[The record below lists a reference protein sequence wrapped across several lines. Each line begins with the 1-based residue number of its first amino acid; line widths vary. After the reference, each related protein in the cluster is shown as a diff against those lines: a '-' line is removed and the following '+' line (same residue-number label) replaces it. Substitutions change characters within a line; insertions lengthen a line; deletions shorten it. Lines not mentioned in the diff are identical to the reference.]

1 MKIEQIANPILRG
14 MHPDPTICRV
24 ESKYYLATST
34 FAYAPGV
41 PVFESNDLLHWQQIG
56 NILDREHQMD
66 YKDMG
71 MSDGTYAPTIR
82 YHDGTFYMITTN
94 PRRGGN
100 YYVTAE
106 KPEGPWSEPVFLPEA
121 EGIDPSL
128 YFEGDKCYYIGQ
140 REKKNA
146 QYYGDC
152 EIWIS
157 ELDLEKKKLVG
168 EKVSLWD
175 GAAKHAIWPE
185 GPHLYKKSGW
195 YYLVIAE
202 GGTAH
207 EHSVSVARSREI
219 FGPYESCKNNPV
231 FTHRHLGMDYPI
243 QCMGHTDLVEAED
256 GSWYAV
262 MLGVRMLNRKG
273 ALGRETFLVPVTWE
287 DNWPVFAV
295 GEGRIPVKD
304 TTFSSKK
311 EKTVCWQDDL
321 DLSCMMLRKIL
332 PRERRRTKDGRLYLK
347 CSADTLSGTGNPSY
361 IGVRVEEYCFD
372 ISTVMEFAPQEG
384 EEAGLAYFYN
394 AENYLTLSVCCREN
408 RLQQKICAVEKGREK
423 ILLLESC
430 KCEVGNQGKYTL
442 HMEGRQGKMTCIV
455 NGAQCAKEIPL
466 DAMTIEE
473 AGGFVGCTMGVYAVT
488 TDENSETQAIFDR
501 LKIVYQ

>member
-1 MKIEQIANPILRG
+1 

-24 ESKYYLATST
+24 GRKYYLATST

-41 PVFESNDLLHWQQIG
+41 PVFESDDLLHWQQIG
-56 NILDREHQMD
+56 NVLDRESQMD
-66 YKDMG
+66 YKDME
-71 MSDGTYAPTIR
+71 MSDGTYAPTLR
-82 YHDGTFYMITTN
+82 YHDGIFYMITTN

-121 EGIDPSL
+121 EGIDSSL
-128 YFEGDKCYYIGQ
+128 YFEGDRCYYIGQ
-140 REKKNA
+140 RTKRDA

-152 EIWIS
+152 EIWIC
-157 ELDLEKKKLVG
+157 ELDLKQGKLVG
-168 EKVSLWD
+168 EMVPLWD

-185 GPHLYKKSGW
+185 GPHLYKKDDW

-207 EHSVSVARSREI
+207 EHSVSVARSREL
-219 FGPYESCKNNPV
+219 FGPYEACKNNPV

-243 QCMGHTDLVEAED
+243 QYMGHTDLVETEE

-287 DNWPVFAV
+287 DDWPVFAA
-295 GEGRIPVKD
+295 GEGRIPVTD
-304 TTFSSKK
+304 ATFSGKK

-321 DLSCMMLRKIL
+321 DLSCVMLRKIL
-332 PRERRRTKDGRLYLK
+332 PKERRRTQNGKLYLR

-361 IGVRVEEYCFD
+361 IGVRVEEYHFD
-372 ISTVMEFAPQEG
+372 LSTVMEFAPLEG

-394 AENYLTLSVCCREN
+394 AENYLTLSVCRQEG
-408 RLQQKICAVEKGREK
+408 RLLQKVCAVEKGREK
-423 ILLLESC
+423 ILLSKSC
-430 KCEVGNQGKYTL
+430 KYEVTKRERYEL
-442 HMEGRQGKMTCIV
+442 RMEGRQGKMTCIV
-455 NGAQCAKEIPL
+455 NGEQCAREIPL
-466 DAMTIEE
+466 DSMTTEE
-473 AGGFVGCTMGVYAVT
+473 AGGFIGCTMGVFAVAA
-488 TDENSETQAIFDR
+488 DGNSETQAVFDR
-501 LKIVYQ
+501 LDITYQ